1 MSNYIT
7 VALAAINHLNKPALH
22 ADDRSIPG
30 LYHVELDDDLPKE
43 KWASA
48 ALDIYHSLVPV
59 KNLDDFAFVVFEP
72 DTGIVLPQDPDHED
86 YSYSDRGG
94 DVDLMD
100 GRLRLREYEVTV
112 QVVANDGSLAS
123 LSKVLIVST
132 SMAKAKEL
140 ALKALWD
147 ARLDAA
153 GCRPRVTV
161 EIQV

>member
-1 MSNYIT
+1 MTKNAI
-7 VALAAINHLNKPALH
+7 VALAAINLLNKTALY
-22 ADDRSIPG
+22 ADDRLVPG
-30 LYHVELDDDLPKE
+30 LYHVELDKELPKD

-48 ALDIYHSLVPV
+48 ALDMFHSRVPV
-59 KNLDDFAFVVFEP
+59 KHLDDFSFVVFDPE
-72 DTGIVLPQDPDHED
+72 TGIVLPQDPDHED